1 MKESTRV
8 LLALI
13 AAIFLGVL
21 IAASHNASLIR
32 AADAIAPIG
41 TLWVNAIRMTVIPLV
56 VCHALN
62 FPTLMKGPRLVGAA
76 TSQ

>member
-13 AAIFLGVL
+13 AATLLGVL
-21 IAASHNASLIR
+21 IAASQNASLIR
-32 AADAIAPIG
+32 AADAIA
-41 TLWVNAIRMTVIPLV
+41 IPLV

-62 FPTLMKGPRLVGAA
+62 FPTLMKGPRLVGAV